1 LFIAAIKATGRA
13 DAQHLSLPTTSV
25 GLGARQREAG
35 RGRGRLAAAPRFN
48 SDPALVY
55 FFPLFAA
62 FSAFAAA
69 RPRGRTM
76 SATLF
81 VGA

>member
-1 LFIAAIKATGRA
+1 V
-13 DAQHLSLPTTSV
+13 QHLSLPTTSV
-25 GLGARQREAG
+25 VLATRQKQFAAQISRCGAR
-35 RGRGRLAAAPRFN
+35 FN
-48 SDPALVY
+48 NHDPALLY
-55 FFPLFAA
+55 FFALFAA

>member
-1 LFIAAIKATGRA
+1 LFWRRDKNGSRRTY
-13 DAQHLSLPTTSV
+13 
-25 GLGARQREAG
+25 
-35 RGRGRLAAAPRFN
+35 LAAAPLFN
-48 SDPALVY
+48 NHDPALRY
-55 FFPLFAA
+55 FFALFAA

>member
-1 LFIAAIKATGRA
+1 
-13 DAQHLSLPTTSV
+13 LPTASV
-25 GLGARQREAG
+25 VLAARQK
-35 RGRGRLAAAPRFN
+35 LFAAQISHGGA
-48 SDPALVY
+48 SSDYHDPALNY
-55 FFPLFAA
+55 FFALFAA

-81 VGA
+81 GGA